1 MIDLLGVVHR
11 TDQGVLT
18 TRTFSNTSRRRGQQA
33 IMLVDGNPTRNPTL
47 TSMSQ
52 LLVIDIQRP
61 KSHWVGSIPRL
72 QLICMRARRMKTRWI
87 SKIWMKARSKWE
99 ASKGERQLIST
110 MIKEETCLEPHR
122 DNSTQVLLQENL
134 CMTLISLSG
143 RSVRNA
149 PI

>member
-1 MIDLLGVVHR
+1 MIDLLPITHR
-11 TDQGVLT
+11 LT
-18 TRTFSNTSRRRGQQA
+18 TRTTSHTSRQGLQQA

-47 TSMSQ
+47 TSTSQ
-52 LLVIDIQRP
+52 LLLIDMQPCKSQR
-61 KSHWVGSIPRL
+61 VGSIPRL

-110 MIKEETCLEPHR
+110 MIKEWTCPEMPLQ
-122 DNSTQVLLQENL
+122 DNSNQVLLQENL

-143 RSVRNA
+143 RSRRNA
-149 PI
+149 VI